1 MIVRKAVLLL
11 ASVFASAV
19 LFAAGRS
26 DYLDLMEAAVDAYT
40 PERRAAYVERIE
52 RDGITEHGFARLTA
66 NIGILVANGRRGEL
80 RGEFVRMM
88 DLCAR
93 EQPIAEKRN
102 GTTRGGH
109 LAVGSEF
116 AVKELVFAI
125 EEAVRS
131 GLFPKEKTDAWR
143 LAFTP
148 MVAHEIYSKKPKPG
162 DEKAHNWT
170 IFGAASEQARIACGM
185 GGDPAWVE
193 RYVADQLRFFDA
205 NGMFR
210 DPGCPMVYD
219 FVTRL
224 QYAVILS
231 LGYAGPSRERLEV
244 IMDVSAEPTIWMQS
258 VTGEMPFGGRSNQFL
273 LNETVYAALCEWYA
287 SRYAKRG
294 KVELASR
301 FRAAADR
308 AVQSVRRNLADRP
321 VHHVKNR
328 YPSDSRYGCEEYAY
342 FDKYMITMG
351 SWAYLAFRVAD
362 ESIPVSTAAEPDSTF
377 VTGPDFH
384 RVMMN
389 AGGWTLEFDLDGQT
403 GYDATGLGRIQKRD
417 APTPLAL
424 AVPFPVEPNYRLD
437 VTNACP
443 LAIGPRGVARLEVES
458 AVPGEAVLRYPG
470 GTWRTKVTADGID
483 MVVEQSGEI
492 AFALPAFEFDGET
505 NPRIDCDGKALA
517 VSYRGWTC
525 RYETDGVLAD
535 TGEIFGNRNGHY
547 RLFEALAKDRLCVH
561 VTIIRDGFLVMDSNV
576 NRFDPNPSKFASPSF
591 QKSCGFNAVAI
602 QPGMPL
608 AVTALFDKY
617 DPRVFPK
624 GSKARAWV
632 LAARENFSAKFR
644 EAKAA
649 GMRVFA
655 TTDIM
660 VLPRRMKELY
670 GDEICGRR
678 GRIDFSKPKTREI
691 HRALIS
697 EMFEAFPEL
706 DGIVVRTGEIYTFS
720 TPHHCGN
727 GPCDY
732 VNDLDGSKDVH
743 AALMNLLR
751 EEVCD
756 KCGKMCVYRTWDF
769 GFFHEQ
775 PDYYL
780 DVTRRV
786 APHEDF
792 LLSVKHCAGDFR
804 RGIDFNR
811 TLGIGGHRQIVEVQ
825 CQREYEGKGAMPSY
839 IAASVIDGFEEN
851 EGSAVPH
858 SLREFAK
865 SPLFAGIWTWS
876 RGGGWKGPF
885 IKNEL
890 WCELN
895 ARVMSAWASNPA
907 RTEKE
912 CFAEAAEAL
921 GVCAESV
928 EAFHRL
934 ALLTPKAFLRGKS
947 ATDPAARKGLFT
959 TNMRDEYICGLDKLN
974 GKDWFRSR
982 ILDGSIEGVLADRRE
997 AVKIWEEIVRLAGMV
1012 KCRDKATE
1020 DYILTSSIYGL
1031 RLFRMIEAGWDVM
1044 ATGLKGD
1051 MSGGIYDTARLRA
1064 AIGRYDR
1071 AKADYLNLSKER
1083 HDCATL
1089 FTDDYV
1095 AINVATCEAKPVP
1108 GLGASVNRYRGNVE
1122 SIHIKQ
1128 GQ

>member
-1 MIVRKAVLLL
+1 MIVRKVFLLF
-11 ASVFASAV
+11 ASVFASAA

-26 DYLDLMEAAVDAYT
+26 DYLDLIEAAVDAYT
-40 PERRAAYVERIE
+40 SERRAAYIERVE
-52 RDGITEHGFARLTA
+52 RDGITEHGFARLTS

-80 RGEFVRMM
+80 RGEFVHMM
-88 DLCAR
+88 DICAR

-102 GTTRGGH
+102 GAMRDGH
-109 LAVGSEF
+109 HGVGSEF

-125 EEAVRS
+125 DEAVRS

-143 LAFTP
+143 SAFTP
-148 MVAHEIYSKKPKPG
+148 MIAHEIYSKKPRPG
-162 DEKAHNWT
+162 DEKANNWT
-170 IFGAASEQARIACGM
+170 IFGAASEQARLAFGV
-185 GGDPAWVE
+185 GGDPGWVE
-193 RYVADQLRFFDA
+193 RFVADQLRFFDA

-210 DPGCPMVYD
+210 DPGCPMMYD

-231 LGYAGPSRERLEV
+231 LGYAGPSRERLEA

-273 LNETVYAALCEWYA
+273 HNETVYAALCEWYA
-287 SRYAKRG
+287 SHYAKRG

-308 AVQSVRRNLADRP
+308 AVQSVRRDLADRP

-351 SWAYLAFRVAD
+351 SWAYLAFRFAD
-362 ESIPVSTAAEPDSTF
+362 ESIPVSAAVEPDSVF

-389 AGGWTLEFDLDGQT
+389 ADGWTLEFDLDGQI
-403 GYDATGLGRIQKRD
+403 GYDATGLGRIQKRG
-417 APTPLAL
+417 APTTLAL
-424 AVPFPVEPNYRLD
+424 AVPFPVEPHYRLD

-443 LAIGPRGVARLEVES
+443 LAIGPRGVARLEVKR

-470 GTWRTKVTADGID
+470 GTWRTKVADDGID
-483 MVVEQSGEI
+483 MVVEQPGEI

-505 NPRIDCDGKALA
+505 HPRIDCGGKVLT

-525 RYETDGVLAD
+525 RYETDGALAD

-547 RLFEALAKDRLCVH
+547 RLFEARAKDRLRVH
-561 VTIIRDGFLVMDSNV
+561 VTITKDGFLVMDSNM

-591 QKSCGFNAVAI
+591 QKECGFNAVAI

-608 AVTALFDKY
+608 AVTALFDGY
-617 DPRVFPK
+617 DRRVFPE
-624 GSKARAWV
+624 GSEARAWV
-632 LAARENFSAKFR
+632 IEARKNFAAKFR

-649 GMRVFA
+649 GVKVLA
-655 TTDIM
+655 TTDII
-660 VLPRRMKELY
+660 VLPHRMKELY
-670 GDEICGRR
+670 HDEICSRN
-678 GRIDFSKPKTREI
+678 GRIDFMKPKTQEI
-691 HRALIS
+691 YRALIA
-697 EMFEAFPEL
+697 EFFETFPEL
-706 DGIVVRTGEIYTFS
+706 DGIVVRTGETYTFNI
-720 TPHHCGN
+720 PHHGGN

-732 VNDLDGSKDVH
+732 RGAFAASKDVH
-743 AALMNLLR
+743 VALMNLLR
-751 EEVCD
+751 DEVCV
-756 KCGKMCVYRTWDF
+756 KRGKTCIYRTWDF
-769 GFFHEQ
+769 GFFHTR

-786 APHEDF
+786 APHERL
-792 LLSVKHCAGDFR
+792 LLSVKHCAGDFF
-804 RGIDFNR
+804 RGVDFNR
-811 TLGIGGHRQIVEVQ
+811 TLGLGHHRQIVEVQ

-839 IAASVIDGFEEN
+839 VAASVIDGFEEHK
-851 EGSAVPH
+851 GKPRG
-858 SLREFAK
+858 LRELAK
-865 SPLFAGIWTWS
+865 NPLFAGVWTWS
-876 RGGGWKGPF
+876 RGGGWKGPYV
-885 IKNEL
+885 KNEL

-895 ARVMSAWASNPA
+895 ARVMAAWANDPT

-912 CFAEAAEAL
+912 CFAAAAEAL
-921 GVCAESV
+921 GVCPESI
-928 EAFHRL
+928 EAFHQL

-947 ATDPAARKGLFT
+947 ATNPDARKGLFVV
-959 TNMRDEYICGLDKLN
+959 NMRDEYLCGLDSLQRD
-974 GKDWFRSR
+974 DWFRSR
-982 ILDGSIEGVLADRRE
+982 IRDGLMDGILADRRE
-997 AVKIWEEIVRLAGMV
+997 AVAVWEEIARLAAKV

-1020 DYILTSSIYGL
+1020 DYILTSSLYGL

-1051 MSGGIYDTARLRA
+1051 MSGRKYDARRLKS
-1064 AIGRYDR
+1064 AIERYDV
-1071 AKADYLNLSKER
+1071 AKADYLNLPDER
-1083 HDCATL
+1083 PDCATL

-1095 AINVATCEAKPVP
+1095 RITVKDGVVEITSIP
-1108 GLGASVNRYRGNVE
+1108 GLGESVDRYRKVLML
-1122 SIHIKQ
+1122 K
-1128 GQ
+1128 